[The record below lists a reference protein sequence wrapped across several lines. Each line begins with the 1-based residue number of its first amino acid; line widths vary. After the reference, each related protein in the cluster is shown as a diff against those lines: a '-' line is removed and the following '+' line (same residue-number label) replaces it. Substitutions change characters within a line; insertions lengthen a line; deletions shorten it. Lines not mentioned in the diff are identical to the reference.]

1 MFLLGMLSVPTFARE
16 RRGGGSRGGRGGSAE
31 VADHEVAL
39 DIDFRMVVA
48 PVGMIPGRG
57 ERRRQ

>member
-1 MFLLGMLSVPTFARE
+1 MVVHAVVVVDQV
-16 RRGGGSRGGRGGSAE
+16 AE

-57 ERRRQ
+57 ERRR